1 MGKTDEL
8 KCTYTLPKKYN
19 GVDVGVNFNDLS
31 YLTQSFEK
39 WKTPECDRRK
49 YILDEGGTLYLD
61 DGEKKKRVNY
71 FGNLNFYT
79 FVPIVEGEN
88 GWWVEFVS
96 KLAYGVCLRTELMR
110 FYMVK
115 QNGVDIVQ
123 EGVAKNG
130 EKFRSIK

>member
-1 MGKTDEL
+1 MCKSDEL

-19 GVDVGVNFNDLS
+19 GVDVEVNFNDLS
-31 YLTQSFEK
+31 YRTQSLEK
-39 WKTPECDRRK
+39 WKTPECESRN
-49 YILDEGGTLYLD
+49 YILDEGGTLCFID
-61 DGEKKKRVNY
+61 VDEKKRVNY

-96 KLAYGVCLRTELMR
+96 KLAYGVCLRTDLMR

-123 EGVAKNG
+123 
-130 EKFRSIK
+130 